1 MEDDNLVLGMS
12 KEKQERVLLFIKEIC
27 IFTRSL
33 AKRIGLNARRIR
45 QNCP

>member
-12 KEKQERVLLFIKEIC
+12 KEKQGLVLLFIKEIC

-33 AKRIGLNARRIR
+33 A
-45 QNCP
+45 